1 MLKWFQ
7 EKHATPV
14 LINSKLV
21 WEGLGGETDLGN
33 WCRENDKKVLT
44 GIGEG
49 YVPEHMD
56 VAL

>member
-1 MLKWFQ
+1 MMQMKRRFYMLKWFQ

-33 WCRENDKKVLT
+33 WCRVCL
-44 GIGEG
+44 EG
-49 YVPEHMD
+49 GFEKQ
-56 VAL
+56 